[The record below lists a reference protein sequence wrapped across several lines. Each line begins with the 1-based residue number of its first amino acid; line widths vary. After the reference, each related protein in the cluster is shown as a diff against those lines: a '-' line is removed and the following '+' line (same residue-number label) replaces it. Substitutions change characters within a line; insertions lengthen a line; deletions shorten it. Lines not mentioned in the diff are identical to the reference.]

1 MNCLKFKIT
10 YLLYGYSKYI
20 LYCGK
25 ILHLSNY
32 NKYYQEKIEIEVCKS
47 NSYCCLK

>member
-20 LYCGK
+20 ICCGK
-25 ILHLSNY
+25 ILHLSCLYLNNY
-32 NKYYQEKIEIEVCKS
+32 NKYYQAKIEE
-47 NSYCCLK
+47 